1 MKRLVSMI
9 KSRELSREDT
19 RDLSKD
25 IKGIK
30 RKHKYFVYNFK
41 PKEKDSYR
49 LRIEFKQETV
59 TKEEIIEILKEV
71 IKKLK
76 IEDLE

>member
-1 MKRLVSMI
+1 MI

-25 IKGIK
+25 LKGIQ
-30 RKHKYFVYNFK
+30 RKQKYFVYDFK
-41 PKEKDSYR
+41 PKEKDTYR

-59 TKEEIIEILKEV
+59 SKEEIIKILNEV

-76 IEDLE
+76 NEEID